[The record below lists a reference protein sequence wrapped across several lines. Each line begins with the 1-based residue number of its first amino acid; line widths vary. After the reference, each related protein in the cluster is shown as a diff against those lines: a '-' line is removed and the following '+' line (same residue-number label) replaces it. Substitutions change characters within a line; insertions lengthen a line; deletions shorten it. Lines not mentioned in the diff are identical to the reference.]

1 MENDLFILVNTDV
14 NIFNNGENI
23 LDKYNDMSKRKSNLG
38 SITKKYAKIYSC
50 LGLKQLIKHHTRI
63 TCYTS
68 PHLKEKVNKVALSAL
83 YYLSISLFLALGKSR
98 E

>member
-1 MENDLFILVNTDV
+1 MAKTSWI
-14 NIFNNGENI
+14 NI
-23 LDKYNDMSKRKSNLG
+23 G